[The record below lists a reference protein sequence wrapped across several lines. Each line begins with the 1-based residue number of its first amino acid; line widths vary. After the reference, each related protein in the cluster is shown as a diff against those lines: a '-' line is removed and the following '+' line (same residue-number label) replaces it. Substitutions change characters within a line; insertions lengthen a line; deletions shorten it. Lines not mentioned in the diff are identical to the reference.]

1 MIRSAAVLVLAVAF
15 AAPTAAGDAA
25 WIFAGNG
32 LNAGTTLWGRA
43 QGARELN
50 PLLQDRGALVAWELG
65 MAAGTTLACRELRR
79 RDHPR
84 AAKWFSRVG
93 FALNVVV
100 AAHNVRQGVLAR
112 QRRGQ

>member
-1 MIRSAAVLVLAVAF
+1 MNRATAVLVLAVAF
-15 AAPTAAGDAA
+15 AAPAAAGDAA

-50 PLLQDRGALVAWELG
+50 PLLQGRGALVAWELG
-65 MAAGTTLACRELRR
+65 AAGGATLVCHELRR
-79 RDHPR
+79 REHPR
-84 AAKWFSRVG
+84 AAKWISRGALV
-93 FALNVVV
+93 LNVVIS
-100 AAHNVRQGVLAR
+100 AHNVRQGVLAR